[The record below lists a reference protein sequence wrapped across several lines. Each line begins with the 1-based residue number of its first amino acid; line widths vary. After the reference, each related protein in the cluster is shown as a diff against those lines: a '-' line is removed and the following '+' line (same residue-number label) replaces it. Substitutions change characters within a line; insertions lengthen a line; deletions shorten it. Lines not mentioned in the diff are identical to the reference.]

1 MAEVPLPAGE
11 EEVDFDLFGP
21 GLGPDGQATSPV
33 HPQLPS
39 AAAGS
44 AQPVP
49 LVPQVSVGL
58 DPGLQQMLLGMM
70 QTQQSM
76 LQLLVQKQE
85 EDERRRKQHEAAS
98 AVVANP
104 FDGHIAGS
112 PTSSGMVGGAASSSG
127 PTGAAGTG
135 SNRAEKY
142 LPNLPSI
149 DHTAMSKG
157 RVKELEEYHRWLE
170 VVAGWLALIDDCYVG
185 ELRESLTFPREIKQA
200 ELKAPVAA

>member
-1 MAEVPLPAGE
+1 MAEVPLPTGD

-21 GLGPDGQATSPV
+21 GPGPDGQTTSPV
-33 HPQLPS
+33 GPQLPS

-70 QTQQSM
+70 QTQRSM

-85 EDERRRKQHEAAS
+85 EDERRRKQQDAAS

-104 FDGHIAGS
+104 FEGHTAGS

-149 DHTAMSKG
+149 DHSAMSKG
-157 RVKELEEYHRWLE
+157 RDV
-170 VVAGWLALIDDCYVG
+170 
-185 ELRESLTFPREIKQA
+185 
-200 ELKAPVAA
+200 